1 MKAGFYSPL
10 PPAPSGVAD
19 YSAALLRALQPLGRV
34 EVDARQADVRLYHL
48 GNNRLHGEIYRRALE
63 TPGVVV
69 LHDAVLHH
77 FLLGTLGES
86 EYVRE
91 FAYNYGTW
99 SEDLARQLWGNRAR
113 SAADPQYFRYP
124 LIKRVAERSLAVVVH
139 NPGAARMVREHA
151 PGTTIHEIPH
161 LFEPPRETPGAAEVL
176 RLRQSLNLKPR
187 TFLFAVFGHLRESK
201 RLLSVLRAFER
212 VRRDSDVAL
221 LVAGDFVSSD
231 LKRAASPLLNA
242 GRGILRVGF
251 TPERDFW
258 RYAAAADA
266 CINLRYP
273 GAGETSG
280 ISIRLMGAGKP
291 VLMTAGLE
299 TSQFPES
306 ACLKVDPG
314 VAEEDMLREFM
325 RMLARSP
332 SDARMIGQRASDY
345 VREVHAPQ
353 RVAGEFWRVLDAC
366 YHKN

>member
-1 MKAGFYSPL
+1 M
-10 PPAPSGVAD
+10 
-19 YSAALLRALQPLGRV
+19 
-34 EVDARQADVRLYHL
+34 
-48 GNNRLHGEIYRRALE
+48 
-63 TPGVVV
+63 
-69 LHDAVLHH
+69 
-77 FLLGTLGES
+77 
-86 EYVRE
+86 
-91 FAYNYGTW
+91 
-99 SEDLARQLWGNRAR
+99 
-113 SAADPQYFRYP
+113 
-124 LIKRVAERSLAVVVH
+124 
-139 NPGAARMVREHA
+139 
-151 PGTTIHEIPH
+151 
-161 LFEPPRETPGAAEVL
+161 
-176 RLRQSLNLKPR
+176 
-187 TFLFAVFGHLRESK
+187 
-201 RLLSVLRAFER
+201 
-212 VRRDSDVAL
+212 AL

>member
-1 MKAGFYSPL
+1 LKAGFYSPL
-10 PPAPSGVAD
+10 PPAATGVAD

-34 EVDARQADVRLYHL
+34 EVDAREADVRLYHL
-48 GNNRLHGEIYRRALE
+48 GNNRLHREIYRRALE

-86 EYVRE
+86 EYVQE
-91 FAYNYGTW
+91 FIYNYGAW
-99 SEDLARQLWGNRAR
+99 NEDLARQLWRNRAR

-124 LIKRVAERSLAVVVH
+124 LIKRVAERSLGVVVH

-151 PGTTIHEIPH
+151 PGAAIHEIPH

-176 RLRQSLNLKPR
+176 RLRQSLDLAPR

-212 VRRDSDVAL
+212 ARRDAPMAL

-231 LKRAASPLLNA
+231 LRRAASPLLSA
-242 GRGILRVGF
+242 DRGILRVGF
-251 TPERDFW
+251 TPEREFW
-258 RYAAAADA
+258 RYASAADA

-273 GAGETSG
+273 AAGETSG
-280 ISIRLMGAGKP
+280 ISIRLMGAAKP

-306 ACLKVDPG
+306 ASLKVDAG
-314 VAEEDMLREFM
+314 LAEEDMLAEFM

-332 SDARMIGQRASDY
+332 DNARMIGQRASDY
-345 VREVHAPQ
+345 IREFHAPQ
-353 RVAGEFWRVLDAC
+353 RVASKFWRVLGAC